1 MFDVIPERID
11 TLEAQ
16 VIRHVACGDSHSIAL
31 TKEGLL
37 FAWGSNRHGQLG
49 TGQVE
54 VTQSRIPK
62 LVGNVHEK
70 VQLDDII

>member
-1 MFDVIPERID
+1 MQNCGIVVVFGVIPERID
-11 TLEAQ
+11 TLETL

-31 TKEGLL
+31 TNVGQL
-37 FAWGSNRHGQLG
+37 FAWGSNHRGQLG

-62 LVGNVHEK
+62 LVCTM
-70 VQLDDII
+70 